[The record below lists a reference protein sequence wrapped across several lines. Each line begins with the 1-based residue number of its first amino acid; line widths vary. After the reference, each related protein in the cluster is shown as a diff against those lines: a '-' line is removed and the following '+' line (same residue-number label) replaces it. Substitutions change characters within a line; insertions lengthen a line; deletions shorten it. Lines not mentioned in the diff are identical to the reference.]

1 MKSCFDKFKSFY
13 ENRFANENG
22 QGIVEYALVL
32 AFVVVIA
39 VGITTSTDLKDK
51 VKAPF
56 ANMVTAFEW
65 WGG

>member
-1 MKSCFDKFKSFY
+1 MKSFLGKLKSVFK
-13 ENRFANENG
+13 NRLMADEG

-39 VGITTSTDLKDK
+39 AGITTSTDLKEK

-56 ANMVTAFEW
+56 ANMVIAFEW